1 MAKMA
6 QEEAA
11 ASGASEEF
19 VGLNLLFSGI
29 DSISVLS
36 TCLSSRTPFPPA
48 MRKGEEPR
56 VNSFGPFKYNMIH
69 ICVQPLSW
77 VVHSPLPESMSPSQS
92 CAGGGRW
99 TR

>member
-1 MAKMA
+1 MA
-6 QEEAA
+6 QEALA
-11 ASGASEEF
+11 TNRASEEF
-19 VGLNLLFSGI
+19 TGLNVMFSGV

-36 TCLSSRTPFPPA
+36 AYFSSRAPFPPA
-48 MRKGEEPR
+48 KREGKDPR

-77 VVHSPLPESMSPSQS
+77 VVHSPLPESTSPSQS
-92 CAGGGRW
+92 CSGGGRW